1 MKVGR
6 IVDAVEFD
14 LSLRDFMYIVMMC
27 LYEDQYRMW
36 FYDVY
41 YREYCDE
48 CVGIRGDEEGTRKGF
63 VKWMYYNVWCRRRF
77 SGDVVGVMKRCYD
90 RFVMNKDV
98 VE

>member
-1 MKVGR
+1 MEVGK
-6 IVDAVEFD
+6 IVDVIGFD
-14 LSLRDFMYIVMMC
+14 LSLREFMYIVMMC

-48 CVGIRGDEEGTRKGF
+48 CVGIGGDEEGTRKGF
-63 VKWMYYNVWCRRRF
+63 VKWMYYNVWNRRRF
-77 SGDVVGVMKRCYD
+77 GNDVVGVMKRCYD